1 MKMDDNSILLE
12 SGTNELEVLEFY
24 LAGTSF
30 GINVS
35 KVRELIR
42 YEKVQKIPQAQP
54 YVEGIFCPRKE
65 IFTVVDLAGYLGLPA
80 SETPE
85 KDLLI
90 ITYFNQI
97 STAFHVHGVSSIH
110 RLSWENVEKLDSS
123 LYGGVEGVI
132 TGFAKVEDR
141 MIPILDF
148 EKIMVDINPGSSVE
162 ANSMKFEKTRRTEEN
177 SRPILVAEDSMVL
190 RKMIL
195 EALFKAGYVNV
206 KVKDNGLEAW
216 NYLESLKETGD
227 PVTDH
232 VACIITDIEMPK
244 MDGHHLTKRV
254 KDDPL
259 LSQIPVII
267 FSSLI
272 SPEMM
277 IKGKELGADAQ
288 LSKPDIGQLV
298 AVIDGL
304 MNNQ

>member
-1 MKMDDNSILLE
+1 MKLDDTSILLE
-12 SGTNELEVLEFY
+12 SGTNELEVLEFF

-42 YEKVQKIPQAQP
+42 YDKVQKIPQAQP
-54 YVEGIFCPRKE
+54 HVEGIFCPRKE
-65 IFTVVDLAGYLGLPA
+65 IFTVVDLAGYLELPA
-80 SETPE
+80 SEAPE

-97 STAFHVHGVSSIH
+97 STAFHVHGVRSIH
-110 RLSWENVEKLDSS
+110 RLSWEDIEKPNSS
-123 LYGGVEGVI
+123 IYGGVEGVV
-132 TGFAKVEDR
+132 TGIAKIEER
-141 MIPILDF
+141 MVPILDF

-162 ANSMKFEKTRRTEEN
+162 ANSAKLEKNRPMEEN
-177 SRPILVAEDSMVL
+177 NSPILVAEDSMIL

-195 EALFKAGYVNV
+195 ESLHKAGYINV
-206 KVKDNGLEAW
+206 EVVENGLDAW
-216 NYLESLKETGD
+216 NYLESVKQSGT
-227 PVTDH
+227 PVKDQ
-232 VACIITDIEMPK
+232 VACLITDIEMPQ

-254 KDDPL
+254 KDDRQL
-259 LSQIPVII
+259 AQIPVII

-277 IKGKELGADAQ
+277 IKGRELGADAQ

-298 AVIDGL
+298 GILDGL
-304 MNNQ
+304 IDKK